1 MLAVTMMGRKVQ
13 GNFSVIGYIE
23 SFKDEDKIL
32 RYIKDKYNLDC
43 RLVYKAIGIRSYN
56 TNDPNI
62 QVIIEIIEKLV

>member
-23 SFKDEDKIL
+23 SFKDEDKVL
-32 RYIKDKYNLDC
+32 KYIKDEYNLDC
-43 RLVYKAIGIRSYN
+43 ECVYKAMYIRSYK

-62 QVIIEIIEKLV
+62 QVLIEVIEKLV